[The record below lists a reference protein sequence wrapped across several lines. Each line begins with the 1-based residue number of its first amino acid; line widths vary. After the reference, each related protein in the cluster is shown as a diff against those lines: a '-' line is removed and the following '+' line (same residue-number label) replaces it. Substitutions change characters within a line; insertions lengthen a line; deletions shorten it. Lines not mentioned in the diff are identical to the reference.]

1 MKRLAGPLKLQAFA
15 SRSLSRRARAHASIQ
30 NAVARLITGFAATA
44 LLFAAQTSGR
54 LHRGPFAGTLH
65 SISPAASLP
74 VLHSVPAHR
83 LALEARSPARST
95 NGPDAALPAFAQPT
109 FVRDGAHHVV
119 AVASAHSSASTTRR
133 GYDATAP
140 PALS

>member
-1 MKRLAGPLKLQAFA
+1 MKRLAGPVNLQAFA
-15 SRSLSRRARAHASIQ
+15 SRSLSRSSRAPASIQ

-44 LLFAAQTSGR
+44 LLLAAQTSGW
-54 LHRGPFAGTLH
+54 LHRGPFVDTLH
-65 SISPAASLP
+65 SMSPAATLP

-83 LALEARSPARST
+83 LASEPRSPARST
-95 NGPDAALPAFAQPT
+95 NGPAAGLPAFARPT
-109 FVRDGAHHVV
+109 FVRDAAYHVEGV
-119 AVASAHSSASTTRR
+119 AFAPSSASIAGR